1 MRKLLAPRL
10 GREPDLVTLTLDPEH
25 DTPDALDRYVASRGK
40 PGGWTFATGA
50 PADLEAVR
58 RFLGFTDPDAAVD
71 GDRSQ
76 HGSLVA
82 MGDDLRG
89 RWQVAST
96 QAGAEPLALLAL
108 RTAGIA
114 PVALRARGG

>member
-25 DTPDALDRYVASRGK
+25 DTPDALAHYVASRGR

-50 PADLEAVR
+50 PADLEAAR
-58 RFLGFTDPDAAVD
+58 RFLGFTDPDPVVD
-71 GDRSQ
+71 ADRSQ

-82 MGDDLRG
+82 MGDDLHG

-114 PVALRARGG
+114 PLAPRTRGG